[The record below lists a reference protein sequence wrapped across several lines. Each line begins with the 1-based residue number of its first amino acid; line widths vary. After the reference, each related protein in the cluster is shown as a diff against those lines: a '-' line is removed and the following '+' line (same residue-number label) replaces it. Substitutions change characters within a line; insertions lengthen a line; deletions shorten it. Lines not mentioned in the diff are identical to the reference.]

1 MNQWLN
7 LLENKDQI
15 VFVYFANLRKV
26 IHQEHTT
33 DIKLNVATLVVFPLR
48 LGTRLTVIIN
58 SLIVT
63 GTPLTLQHKKKRE
76 WERCTKREI
85 KILSI
90 NVQYYILQEK
100 AKIIPSA

>member
-1 MNQWLN
+1 MNQRLN

-15 VFVYFANLRKV
+15 VFVYFANLMKV

-58 SLIVT
+58 SVIVYWNSSNVT
-63 GTPLTLQHKKKRE
+63 TQEKKRV
-76 WERCTKREI
+76 REMY
-85 KILSI
+85 K
-90 NVQYYILQEK
+90 K
-100 AKIIPSA
+100 GD